1 MRCMNVYT
9 VAHYHSCHK
18 MQRMSQIQNNI
29 VAVVLQVATA
39 IETIDM
45 EHLRFNKSIE
55 PVADPGGFHWF
66 PRKPPLKN
74 DCVTIKCF
82 NYRGVRLDRD
92 TVIRAVTVATKVV
105 CRKFLIYFMYYY

>member
-1 MRCMNVYT
+1 MLQT
-9 VAHYHSCHK
+9 TKGGHYVISRQSH
-18 MQRMSQIQNNI
+18 
-29 VAVVLQVATA
+29 A
-39 IETIDM
+39 
-45 EHLRFNKSIE
+45 
-55 PVADPGGFHWF
+55 VADPGGFHWF

>member
-1 MRCMNVYT
+1 MGR
-9 VAHYHSCHK
+9 
-18 MQRMSQIQNNI
+18 
-29 VAVVLQVATA
+29 
-39 IETIDM
+39 
-45 EHLRFNKSIE
+45 HLRWYSMVFDGMVYDGIRVDVDFLKFFTEMGVGEIIRKADGLFQRSEIKA
-55 PVADPGGFHWF
+55 VADPGGFHWF

>member
-1 MRCMNVYT
+1 MVPLISYQPPT
-9 VAHYHSCHK
+9 T
-18 MQRMSQIQNNI
+18 IQS
-29 VAVVLQVATA
+29 LQT
-39 IETIDM
+39 
-45 EHLRFNKSIE
+45 S
-55 PVADPGGFHWF
+55 VADPGGFHWF

>member
-1 MRCMNVYT
+1 MNVYT

-45 EHLRFNKSIE
+45 EHLRFNKSTFFFFFFFFFGLTL
-55 PVADPGGFHWF
+55 P
-66 PRKPPLKN
+66 N
-74 DCVTIKCF
+74 QT
-82 NYRGVRLDRD
+82 
-92 TVIRAVTVATKVV
+92 
-105 CRKFLIYFMYYY
+105 M

>member
-1 MRCMNVYT
+1 ML
-9 VAHYHSCHK
+9 
-18 MQRMSQIQNNI
+18 SQIE
-29 VAVVLQVATA
+29 ACSL
-39 IETIDM
+39 
-45 EHLRFNKSIE
+45 